1 LPQTLFVNLLQAL
14 TKYVI
19 AGSLPMNRKRI
30 LVVDNDKG
38 TARYVCGYLEEFRYE
53 ALVAH
58 DGETALQTI
67 RCEKP
72 DLVVLELTLP
82 DQNGLEVIRAV
93 RSDPCLCRLPII
105 IHSARGAESDRL
117 FGLELGADDYLA
129 KPFNRREL
137 VARVHAVL
145 RRSYRQ
151 NTGTNPLPWFEKE
164 NNTRIEQ

>member
-1 LPQTLFVNLLQAL
+1 
-14 TKYVI
+14 
-19 AGSLPMNRKRI
+19 MNRQRI

-38 TARYVCGYLEEFRYE
+38 TAGYVCGHLEEFGYE

-82 DQNGLEVIRAV
+82 DQNGLEVMRAV
-93 RSDPCLCRLPII
+93 RSDPCLFRLPII
-105 IHSARGAESDRL
+105 ILSARGTALDRF

-129 KPFNRREL
+129 KPCNPREL
-137 VARVHAVL
+137 VARVRAVL
-145 RRSYRQ
+145 RRSYRR
-151 NTGTNPLPWFEKE
+151 NAGTNRLSWFESE
-164 NNTRIEQ
+164 NETRIEQ